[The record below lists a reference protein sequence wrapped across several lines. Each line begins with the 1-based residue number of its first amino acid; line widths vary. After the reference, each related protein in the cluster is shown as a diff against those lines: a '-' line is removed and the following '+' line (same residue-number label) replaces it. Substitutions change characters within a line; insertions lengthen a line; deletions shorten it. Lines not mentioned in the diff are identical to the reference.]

1 MKLNEQETEA
11 VEWVAAGMP
20 KRVDGSFPTD
30 FLTAFRRIA
39 QVPDSLRGRTYE
51 EALIAGPD
59 FDYASEHHTGWKAM
73 RHYREN
79 TLRALGLDE

>member
-1 MKLNEQETEA
+1 MGMKLSKQEKEA
-11 VEWVAAGMP
+11 VLWLREWVANGME

-39 QVPDSLRGRTYE
+39 DVPDSLRGRAYE

-59 FDYASEHHTGWKAM
+59 FDYKLGREIYGY
-73 RHYREN
+73 RHQTR
-79 TLRALGLDE
+79 RALGLE